1 MITAKDIVLREYREK
16 ECVAFAVLLKTD
28 EKRFAARY
36 EKIEDKTWGF
46 IITLVDYA
54 KYAAPQAY
62 AFKYSVPKTNMP
74 LEMIAAIG
82 LSYWQDSVMEEVQL
96 KNELVFEIGE
106 LVEGNIG

>member
-1 MITAKDIVLREYREK
+1 MIKAKDVILREYKDK
-16 ECVAFAVLLKTD
+16 ECVAFAILLKTD

-46 IITLVDYA
+46 IITLVDLV

-62 AFKYSVPKTNMP
+62 AFKYSVPKSNMP

-82 LSYWQDSVMEEVQL
+82 LSYWQNALLEEMQL
-96 KNELVFEIGE
+96 KNELAFEIGE
-106 LVEGNIG
+106 LVEGNVG